1 MVSWALILILV
12 GHSLGS
18 ETSTELSHLPHTTE
32 SLDSVSPSNICQH
45 QSNRAGLHLPSEPF
59 CNHEITIEID
69 GEEGIGTAP
78 GAKSQRTNSL
88 ATTGNPPK
96 EISLVGSKSTTDS
109 TEESSQKLEDCP
121 ICLDTCSEPYPSLK
135 CTHSICTPCIKPW
148 LEIKPRCPVCQAEL
162 DHGVVIS
169 TAQPQADETAML
181 NNDEIHN
188 AINMI
193 KLENQLRIE
202 NANYFRR
209 MSKYVASFG
218 MVAVV
223 LIIIIFQYLIPFIN
237 FMMHPDDYPDYAP
250 PPGHL

>member
-32 SLDSVSPSNICQH
+32 SLES
-45 QSNRAGLHLPSEPF
+45 
-59 CNHEITIEID
+59 HEIAIKID

-78 GAKSQRTNSL
+78 GARSQRTTNL
-88 ATTGNPPK
+88 ATTENPPK
-96 EISLVGSKSTTDS
+96 EISLVGSKITDDS

-121 ICLDTCSEPYPSLK
+121 ICLDKCSEPYPILK
-135 CTHSICTPCIKPW
+135 CTHSICTPCINPW
-148 LEIKPRCPVCQAEL
+148 LKIKPRCPVCQAEL
-162 DHGVVIS
+162 DHGVVVS
-169 TAQPQADETAML
+169 AARPQADESAML

-193 KLENQLRIE
+193 EVENQLRID
-202 NANYFRR
+202 NTNYFRR

-218 MVAVV
+218 VV
-223 LIIIIFQYLIPFIN
+223 FVVVVIIIFQYLIPSIN
-237 FMMHPDDYPDYAP
+237 FRIHPDGYPNYAP